1 MSLNQKLSYLK
12 KSQSNLKNK
21 LLSEGLTK
29 SEMRLLNEIS
39 SLINEAPISYGPEVG
54 GARMSPN
61 LQGKIE
67 RGEIPSLSSMGLNQA
82 QVDFFTSEA
91 FKFSV
96 KRLEELLNEKGVNLG
111 GLNANNINLKRDAM
125 TAFGTMMRAV
135 GKLMSELQTLQYN
148 NKEELEEIAVESV
161 EKVMGIDREF
171 YQGMLKLDGELTY
184 GFLSKLPGMKA
195 KTKQFSDKEI
205 LDAFADIDSEKVKKL
220 EALKQDFESMGVE
233 FDEEKAKQAIES
245 TFEVSPETLKKAK
258 EEFSDIVKNRMI
270 INLFRRGMALNF
282 SDAYKVCEDKIRELP
297 DGDRILEISNVL
309 QAIMLHM
316 YWLFPD
322 IGGVGTSGSGQI
334 GQVEVL
340 SPEEAGESGGGN
352 EFDDDDEFDDDFGD
366 DTPSEESDFGGAFV
380 VRAKA
385 STLPLLVHE
394 LVKGVIM
401 FFTSAGGS
409 SDEGKLALAKKAS
422 TSLEIEAYDL
432 TFSEPFFLRFYQK
445 FERMVP
451 DENERR
457 DLTPFVL
464 KYFSEADDNPDAIEK
479 GKLQRLSRSLVTS
492 GLEDGDFVDDFIED
506 IIAQA
511 REAKEGVE
519 EEFPEYKK
527 KKYENPEDEDDD
539 LSWV

>member
-21 LLSEGLTK
+21 LLNEGLTK
-29 SEMRLLNEIS
+29 NEMRLLNEIS

-54 GARMSPN
+54 GARMSPG

-125 TAFGTMMRAV
+125 TAFGTMMKAV

-171 YQGMLKLDGELTY
+171 YQGMIKLDGELTY

-195 KTKQFSDKEI
+195 KVKEVSNKEI

-220 EALKQDFESMGVE
+220 EDLKKDFESMGVE

-270 INLFRRGMALNF
+270 INLIRRGMALNF

-322 IGGVGTSGSGQI
+322 IGGVGTSGGGQI

-340 SPEEAGESGGGN
+340 SPEEAGESGGD
-352 EFDDDDEFDDDFGD
+352 EFDDEFDDDFSD
-366 DTPSEESDFGGAFV
+366 ETSDSSDFGGAFI

-394 LVKGVIM
+394 LVKGVAM

-409 SDEGKLALAKKAS
+409 QDESKLALAKKAS

-432 TFSEPFFLRFYQK
+432 TFSEPFFLRFYEK
-445 FERMVP
+445 FEKMVP

-457 DLTPFVL
+457 DLTPFIL

-479 GKLQRLSRSLVTS
+479 KKLQRLSRSLVTS

-506 IIAQA
+506 IINQA
-511 REAKEGVE
+511 KEAKEGVE

-527 KKYENPEDEDDD
+527 KKYEKPEDDD
-539 LSWV
+539 YSWY